1 MPGVSSK
8 TPESG
13 ASVTLENAGGD
24 LVGNDEESNEA
35 QRAHS
40 QDNQMPGVSS
50 KTPESGASVTL
61 ENAGGD
67 LVRNDEESSRAKIP
81 HIKDCLRPDV
91 PSKAE
96 GQSQISI

>member
-13 ASVTLENAGGD
+13 ASVTLG
-24 LVGNDEESNEA
+24 
-35 QRAHS
+35 
-40 QDNQMPGVSS
+40 
-50 KTPESGASVTL
+50 
-61 ENAGGD
+61 NAGGD